1 MLYWLWRLLRC
12 LFLYPFN
19 IWLMFFSCSLTR
31 NFRPSNT
38 QFLQILFW
46 ILSLKYNISLFLFI
60 WIVRFYCNQLPL
72 TSLSLW
78 GLVVALQ
85 ILVSLW
91 AFSDKTMRFL
101 KLKKTMWLYWLLN
114 RWIWIISA
122 MVRKVLLRKTLKVLK
137 FISLRH
143 FYFI

>member
-1 MLYWLWRLLRC
+1 MLYWLWLFLHC
-12 LFLYPFN
+12 LFLYFFN
-19 IWLMFFSCSLTR
+19 YWLMFFSCSLAR

-72 TSLSLW
+72 TSLSLR

>member
-12 LFLYPFN
+12 LFLYLFN
-19 IWLMFFSCSLTR
+19 NWLMFFSCSLTR

-72 TSLSLW
+72 TSLSLR